1 MNDFKNHDK
10 NKILPGPHF
19 TCVGN
24 CGFHI
29 CLSDGWDISVQFGPG
44 NYCQNES
51 LPPDHKQAAYLS
63 CPDAELTVFHGSKIV
78 TPEILK
84 EIGYLSEHSMEDTSH
99 QTINYCTPD
108 FVGQIISHIIETK
121 IKKVWKDIEYG
132 ILQRN

>member
-10 NKILPGPHF
+10 NKIPPGPHF

-24 CGFHI
+24 SGFHI

-44 NYCQNES
+44 NCCQNES
-51 LPPDHKQAAYLS
+51 LPLDYKQAAYLS

-84 EIGYLSEHSMEDTSH
+84 EIGYLSGSSLEAAA
-99 QTINYCTPD
+99 QTVNYCTPD
-108 FVGQIISHIIETK
+108 FVGQIISYIIETK
-121 IKKVWKDIEYG
+121 IKKV
-132 ILQRN
+132 